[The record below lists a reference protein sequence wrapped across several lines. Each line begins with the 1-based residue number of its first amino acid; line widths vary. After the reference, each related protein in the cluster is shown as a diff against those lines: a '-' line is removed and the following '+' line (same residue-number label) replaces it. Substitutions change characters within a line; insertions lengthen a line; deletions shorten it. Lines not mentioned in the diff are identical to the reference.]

1 PGCQVFDAGGH
12 LGDRLVVVKE
22 NLDLVRGYQVLL
34 CGHRRRWRVVT
45 LLHRL
50 HELTWRLYAEADRAG
65 HISEH
70 RLGEGDRRTRVA
82 LSQSGDLVVERLQR
96 SQEGGE
102 VGRVGCRVRR
112 VELDQSGGDGLS
124 DSWHYDGVVPD
135 VGVGSVLRA
144 DGLRQVDDDPVGTG
158 WGLEELVNEAVVTEA
173 VLDHQPGVGARPG
186 VAGIALV
193 EVRIRSRVT
202 DERVALQVEPA
213 DL

>member
-1 PGCQVFDAGGH
+1 
-12 LGDRLVVVKE
+12 
-22 NLDLVRGYQVLL
+22 LVRGYQVLL

-82 LSQSGDLVVERLQR
+82 VVQSGDPLLARLQG

-102 VGRVGCRVRR
+102 VGGVGFRVRR
-112 VELDQSGGDGLS
+112 VELDQSEGDGLS

-144 DGLRQVDDDPVGTG
+144 DELLHVDDDP
-158 WGLEELVNEAVVTEA
+158 L
-173 VLDHQPGVGARPG
+173 
-186 VAGIALV
+186 
-193 EVRIRSRVT
+193 RIR
-202 DERVALQVEPA
+202 
-213 DL
+213 